1 MKTLALIFCIFI
13 SLTTYSQQNGMTV
26 DQKTGKIMYD
36 SIGKVSYIAGRV
48 YRTNS
53 ANKTS
58 DEIGINF
65 PIKEKD
71 VIQTDDKS
79 VVKITLNDAT
89 IISIGPNSHFNF
101 KTFKYD
107 SKTERVAE
115 MELKNGK
122 SRIDVPVRITNGRM
136 NINTR
141 NVALGVRGTEF
152 LMNQEFDE
160 NGVSRE
166 QIVLLKGEL
175 NIKTFGSEE
184 EIIMNSMDHLILK
197 KDKDSKTN
205 QKMLKLTQNMY
216 NLLNSDGISDQTM
229 KPFLN
234 DLNDDLFDQ
243 ETATNSTQEG
253 ISQPRKNTNFWR
265 NSLEKLNKKLQ
276 ESFK

>member
-243 ETATNSTQEG
+243 ETATNSTKEG